1 MQVSQVLR
9 IVQVDEADKLRV
21 VLPAFAAAG

>member
-21 VLPAFAAAG
+21 VLPAFAAAA